1 MDSTII
7 NGIFTLLG
15 VILGG
20 AVSYFTSKDE
30 KERNALNRQ
39 INELSAR
46 NASLQKDIIRLCNQ
60 VASYWHIEKAYS
72 DEVATLTHKKSGGV
86 LKARRDRIEKRGYER
101 PIMTENDTREIV
113 NKL

>member
-20 AVSYFTSKDE
+20 VVSYFTSKDE

-60 VASYWHIEKAYS
+60 VASYWHIEKAYA
-72 DEVATLTHKKSGGV
+72 DEVATLTHKKAEEY
-86 LKARRDRIEKRGYER
+86 LRQE
-101 PIMTENDTREIV
+101 EIGLRKV
-113 NKL
+113 DMNVQ